1 MRTIAVIN
9 QKGGCGKTTTT
20 INLAACLADKGK
32 RVLVVDTDPQAHA
45 TLGLGFMPGE
55 YPNSVYDLLVSK
67 GEESLP
73 PQDVI
78 IPVTT
83 KLHLLPS
90 DVMLSTAEPIL
101 LGREYRE
108 YCLAD
113 VLAPMDQ
120 SYDFAIIDCPP
131 NIGLLTFNALFA
143 CSEVIIPVETGLFA
157 LHGLAKLMETVQL
170 VNSKR
175 DRKMTVN
182 ALLTMFDRRTKIAH
196 ESLNEIQKH
205 LGGQVLGTIIN
216 FNVRLKEAASHGK
229 PIISYAPDSMGARDY
244 MDLAAELLKMKTKKK
259 AAEKKTNARG
269 PEADQEEVL
278 FTFFAPEAK
287 KVYVVADFNDWKVG
301 RTPLQHAGGNGVWQK
316 LVSLKKGKYEYKFL
330 VDGKW
335 VTDPGNP
342 RTTRNEYG
350 ENSFIE
356 VD

>member
-20 INLAACLADKGK
+20 INLAACLANKGK
-32 RVLVVDTDPQAHA
+32 KVLVTDIDPQAHA
-45 TLGLGFMPGE
+45 TLGLGFTPGE
-55 YPNSVYDLLVSK
+55 YPNSIYDLLVSK
-67 GEESLP
+67 GEGGVQP
-73 PQDVI
+73 DDVI
-78 IPVTT
+78 IPLSH

-108 YCLAD
+108 YRLAD
-113 VLAPMDQ
+113 VLSAVEKN
-120 SYDFAIIDCPP
+120 YDFAVVDCPP

-175 DRKMTVN
+175 DRKILVH
-182 ALLTMFDRRTKIAH
+182 ALLTMFDCRTKIAH

-205 LGGQVLGTIIN
+205 LGGQVLSTIIN

-229 PIISYAPDSMGARDY
+229 PIISYAPDSMGSKDY
-244 MDLAAELLKMKTKKK
+244 MSLATELLKLKSKKLT
-259 AAEKKTNARG
+259 AEKRVSGK
-269 PEADQEEVL
+269 EAGEQEEVL
-278 FTFFAPEAK
+278 FSFYAPDAK
-287 KVYVVADFNDWKVG
+287 KVCVVADFNNWKVG
-301 RTPLQHAGGNGVWQK
+301 RTPLRHDDASGVWQK
-316 LVSLKKGKYEYKFL
+316 LVPLKKGKYEYKFL
-330 VDGKW
+330 VDGRW

-342 RTTRNEYG
+342 QTARNDYG

>member
-1 MRTIAVIN
+1 MRTTAVIN

-20 INLAACLADKGK
+20 INLAACLANKGK
-32 RVLVVDTDPQAHA
+32 KVLVVDTDPQAHA
-45 TLGLGFMPGE
+45 TLGLGFTPGE
-55 YPNSVYDLLVSK
+55 YPNSIYDLLVSK
-67 GEESLP
+67 GKGGVQSD
-73 PQDVI
+73 DVI
-78 IPVTT
+78 IPITQ

-113 VLAPMDQ
+113 VLSTVAQ
-120 SYDFAIIDCPP
+120 NYDFAIIDCPP

-157 LHGLAKLMETVQL
+157 LHGLAKLMETIQL

-175 DRKMTVN
+175 DRKITVH
-182 ALLTMFDRRTKIAH
+182 ALMTMFDRRTKIAY

-205 LGGQVLGTIIN
+205 LSGQVLSTIIN

-229 PIISYAPDSMGARDY
+229 PIISYAPDSMGSRDY
-244 MDLAAELLKMKTKKK
+244 MDLAAELIKMKAKKH
-259 AAEKKTNARG
+259 AAEKRANAG
-269 PEADQEEVL
+269 NAEGDQEEVL
-278 FTFFAPEAK
+278 FTFYAPDAK

-301 RTPLQHAGGNGVWQK
+301 RTPLQHDDGSGVWQK
-316 LVSLKKGKYEYKFL
+316 LVPLKKGKYEYKFL
-330 VDGKW
+330 VDGQW
-335 VTDPGNP
+335 VTDPRNP
-342 RTTRNEYG
+342 QTARNEYG